1 MGPGAKGEGTAH
13 HGADAPRLPNRE
25 CLPGHAVWRLELFA
39 GCADNAPPDA
49 GIQGIERFS
58 GRRINVERD
67 LRAPPGNRF
76 EHLRGKLKDWRSIRV
91 NRQYRLI
98 FQWEAGAASKVYL
111 DPHTYR

>member
-1 MGPGAKGEGTAH
+1 MGQTFRACRTGKPDIIHVAKE
-13 HGADAPRLPNRE
+13 E
-25 CLPGHAVWRLELFA
+25 
-39 GCADNAPPDA
+39 
-49 GIQGIERFS
+49 Q
-58 GRRINVERD
+58 D

-76 EHLRGKLKDWRSIRV
+76 EHLRGKLKNWRSIRV

>member
-1 MGPGAKGEGTAH
+1 MIKAFRDQWLDDYYFRGKKSSRIPGA
-13 HGADAPRLPNRE
+13 
-25 CLPGHAVWRLELFA
+25 
-39 GCADNAPPDA
+39 
-49 GIQGIERFS
+49 IES
-58 GRRINVERD
+58 ALRRKLDIIHVAKEEKD

>member
-1 MGPGAKGEGTAH
+1 MIKAFRDQWLDDYYFRGKKSPNIPSAIEGA
-13 HGADAPRLPNRE
+13 L
-25 CLPGHAVWRLELFA
+25 
-39 GCADNAPPDA
+39 
-49 GIQGIERFS
+49 
-58 GRRINVERD
+58 RRKLDIIHVATEEQD